1 MGSERG
7 NEKEPELDLVD
18 ENEDG
23 ERDAGG
29 LFPDMARR
37 ALAFGLSGFFLTEET
52 IRKAVGE
59 TLPKDWQDF
68 VVGQSERTRKEV
80 MERFSAEMAQ
90 TLEKID
96 VAEVLDELLAG
107 RTVEVKAT
115 FRLGERR
122 QGASP
127 HKVRVGVKGEED
139 EE

>member
-18 ENEDG
+18 EDED
-23 ERDAGG
+23 RDAGG

-52 IRKAVGE
+52 IRKAVGD

-68 VVGQSERTRKEV
+68 VVGQSERTRKEF
-80 MERFSAEMAQ
+80 MERLSAEMAQ

-107 RTVEVKAT
+107 RTVEVQAT

-122 QGASP
+122 KGASP
-127 HKVRVGVKGEED
+127 HKVRVGVKGDED
-139 EE
+139 DE